1 MRVSEVNV
9 FKVSAVVSRLVENR
23 FEAGHYDLL

>member
-1 MRVSEVNV
+1 MRVSEDRML
-9 FKVSAVVSRLVENR
+9 SGSLVSRLVENR